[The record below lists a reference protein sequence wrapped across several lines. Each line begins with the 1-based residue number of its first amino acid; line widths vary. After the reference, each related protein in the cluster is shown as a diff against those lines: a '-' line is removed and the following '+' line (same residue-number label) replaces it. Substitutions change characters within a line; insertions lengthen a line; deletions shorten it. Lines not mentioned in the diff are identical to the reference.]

1 MKRYTITVDGKK
13 YDLSEHQYAMLSKKT
28 LTPDNPVPWNFEQRI
43 KSLVKQGLSRKR
55 NGSYERTKLGSVVV
69 NAIHDRLAIKA
80 SATPK
85 E

>member
-1 MKRYTITVDGKK
+1 MDGKK
-13 YDLSEHQYAMLSKKT
+13 YDLSEHQYEMLSKKS
-28 LTPDNPVPWNFEQRI
+28 LKAEDPMSWNFEQRI